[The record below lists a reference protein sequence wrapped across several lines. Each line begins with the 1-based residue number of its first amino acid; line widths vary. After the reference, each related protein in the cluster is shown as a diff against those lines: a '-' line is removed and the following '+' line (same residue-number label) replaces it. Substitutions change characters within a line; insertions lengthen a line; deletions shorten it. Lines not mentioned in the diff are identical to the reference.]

1 MRGED
6 VHDGPP
12 SCRLPS
18 RLRLGCT
25 TRKYLPGYDSGHEHA
40 KMVDNDSDKPAAPR
54 RMLAGRVCQNQ
65 SGPPRDEN
73 SVRKSLTDTL
83 R

>member
-1 MRGED
+1 
-6 VHDGPP
+6 
-12 SCRLPS
+12 
-18 RLRLGCT
+18 
-25 TRKYLPGYDSGHEHA
+25 
-40 KMVDNDSDKPAAPR
+40 MVEMDSDRPAAPR

-73 SVRKSLTDTL
+73 SVRKSLTDTF